1 MKIASI
7 QFHPDFGEKNKNIN
21 RIISLI
27 QKTDADLIVLPEL
40 CTTGYQF
47 TSWDE
52 MDQLCEPVNEDGV
65 SIHQFSRICKEQN
78 THLVLGLAE
87 KSGDQYYNSA
97 VLIGPHG
104 LIGSYRKTHLF
115 LNEKNWFQRGD
126 TGFQVWDTG
135 IAKIGMM
142 ICFDWIFPEAAR
154 TLALKGA
161 DIICH
166 PSNLVL
172 PYCQDAMIT
181 RSIENQVYTIT
192 TNRIGSEKRGTYQK
206 LTFTGGSQAVNPKG
220 ERLFHLSSDAEEIGI
235 ADIDI
240 EAAKNKQ
247 LTEKNHLFQDRKPE
261 YYIEDTNG

>member
-1 MKIASI
+1 MKIAALQFNPAFAEKQKNLDQIEAMLLNI
-7 QFHPDFGEKNKNIN
+7 Q
-21 RIISLI
+21 
-27 QKTDADLIVLPEL
+27 ADLIVLPEL

-47 TSWDE
+47 TSKDE
-52 MDQLCEPVNEDGV
+52 LLQLSEPIPNGETTRR
-65 SIHQFSRICKEQN
+65 FSEMCQKHEV
-78 THLVLGLAE
+78 HLVAGLSE
-87 KSGDQYYNSA
+87 RSGDLFYNSA
-97 VLIGPHG
+97 VLIGPRG
-104 LIGSYRKTHLF
+104 YISTYRKIHLF
-115 LNEKNWFQRGD
+115 LNEKDRFSPGD
-126 TGFQVWDTG
+126 TGFQVWDIGPARIG
-135 IAKIGMM
+135 IM

-192 TNRIGSEKRGTYQK
+192 TNRIGSEKRGTYQE
-206 LTFTGGSQAVNPKG
+206 LTFTGGSQAVNPSG
-220 ERLFHLSSDAEEIGI
+220 ERLFNLSTDVEEIGI

-240 EAAKNKQ
+240 EAARNKQ

-261 YYIEDTNG
+261 YYIEDANG